1 MPWFE
6 RMKCHAWCGPGGYQL
21 ILRMS
26 YPLIQTTG
34 LRRPNMA
41 FIPATWWWVDDPHV
55 GMCDKYERIW
65 AQLQPSKR
73 LRRCERIRIRRI
85 LVALKEPD
93 RSEQS
98 NVSNRF
104 NMLFCKYS
112 IFASIQLAVF
122 FFLVFWPFSQGQPWQ
137 QQSAEDV
144 QIYSKWNF
152 QNKIIYNRN
161 NWEHHDM
168 TVWLRSSIQH
178 TITSVAIHRV
188 CC

>member
-1 MPWFE
+1 
-6 RMKCHAWCGPGGYQL
+6 
-21 ILRMS
+21 MS
-26 YPLIQTTG
+26 RLMWSWRLPADFAYELSIDTDNWVAEAEHGIYPSYLVVSG
-34 LRRPNMA
+34 RSSRR
-41 FIPATWWWVDDPHV
+41 HV
-55 GMCDKYERIW
+55 WQIWENW

-93 RSEQS
+93 WSEQS
-98 NVSNRF
+98 NVSNRL
-104 NMLFCKYS
+104 NMLFCKNS
-112 IFASIQLAVF
+112 IFTSIQLAVF
-122 FFLVFWPFSQGQPWQ
+122 FFLVVWPFSQGQPWQ

-188 CC
+188 WC